1 MDNNVEMVLNALQG
15 TLSSDKEIRQ
25 SAEMQMSQF
34 TENAGF
40 CCTLLKICDTRS
52 GMNANIPE
60 AVVTCAAVA
69 VKNFIRYQWTGNSGT
84 APLDQLEREKIRQS
98 VLEVLFGNSGDKK
111 VRDQLLSSLTLIAK
125 TDFPEQWQNLATV
138 LSEALRGGISE
149 SAKVSVIS
157 MDELFKRYRYEMK
170 SEELWREIRYVL
182 TVCAEPITKF
192 FVEVVK
198 MVVDC
203 SEKRNYTPEQC
214 KEMFDCIFY
223 CSEIFHSLNS
233 QDLCEYF
240 EDNLKTWM
248 EAFLALMKINM
259 DFYPFSPSNEEDPYN
274 KLRVSLCEIF
284 TLFSQRY
291 EEEFLPYMQPCVE
304 LIWEKFFA
312 NGNADNCDSLINAS
326 MNFLGAICIRPQ
338 YQSMFTAEG
347 VLALLLRD
355 IVIKNMVM
363 SQDDVETFEDDPAE
377 YLKKDLEG
385 GDTHTKRRGAA
396 DLLKILSTDYP
407 AQVTPIVQELLKEF
421 VGAFTANRKGNWLQ
435 KEITFSMITSMLIR
449 GETARM
455 GATKVTDFVNLDDF
469 YSQYVRPEIVE
480 SLPDELPIITCS
492 ALKFAFTFR
501 HKLQPLALKEL
512 VSGPVVGR
520 LLASKNQIIH
530 WYTGNMIDK
539 ILNTK
544 TRDNKL
550 LFTNSDV
557 DTPALIGSIAQILEL
572 KSTSITPYVIKAL
585 MRVLNFMDDSTAA
598 GADNIINAL
607 AKLSFTALKQSANP
621 VYIHYI
627 FECMCVVI
635 KKAYSR
641 VAGGIDKAVL
651 PVIEHIFT
659 ENIEDYIPYALQI
672 SALLITQCSTAIAR
686 GENVNS
692 DAYHGFMQF
701 VLTPQIWQHSTNV
714 PAGVI
719 ALEAYINAFP
729 NQMFSEENVKKLFD
743 IYNRLIGSKANDQHG
758 FSLGNALLPYLS
770 KYPSITVQSFF
781 IPIFSRL
788 SRSKTFKL
796 QKNMMIFVCRFILVV
811 GADEFVRSV
820 NAIQDGLATMTM
832 NRVFAIEL
840 TGIAQMT
847 TSFERKILI
856 LGMAKLFES
865 QPQVISESFG
875 PLFNGVVKLIGAS
888 IKGISNVSSHVEV
901 DEELVF
907 DEDNFNNKFCRLS
920 VSRPEEDIFKEFKQ
934 YHRIFAEAVSK
945 LQSSGISFPPGCD
958 ESLVLLKKYVET
970 VL

>member
-1 MDNNVEMVLNALQG
+1 MVLNTLQG
-15 TLSSDKEIRQ
+15 TLSSDKDVRLN
-25 SAEMQMSQF
+25 AEMQMSQF

-40 CCTLLKICDTRS
+40 CNTLLKICDTRN
-52 GMNANIPE
+52 GMNANFPE
-60 AVVTCAAVA
+60 SVITCAAVA
-69 VKNFIRYQWTGNSGT
+69 VKNFIKYQWTGNGT
-84 APLDQLEREKIRQS
+84 APLDQLEREKIRQN
-98 VLEVLFGNSGDKK
+98 VLEVLFGNSSDKK

-138 LSEALRGGISE
+138 LSEGLRGGISD

-170 SEELWREIRYVL
+170 SEELWKEILYVL
-182 TVCAEPITKF
+182 TICAEPITKF
-192 FVEVVK
+192 FVDTVKLVVES
-198 MVVDC
+198 
-203 SEKRNYTPEQC
+203 SEQKNHTPEQC
-214 KEMFDCIFY
+214 REMFDCIFY
-223 CSEIFHSLNS
+223 CAEIFHSLNS

-240 EDNLKTWM
+240 EDNLKVWM
-248 EAFLALMKINM
+248 EAFLTLMKINM
-259 DFYPFSPSNEEDPYN
+259 DFYPFVVSDEEDPYN
-274 KLRVSLCEIF
+274 KLRVALCEIF

-304 LIWEKFFA
+304 LMWEKFFA
-312 NGNADNCDSLINAS
+312 NSNVNNCDSLVNAS

-338 YQSMFTAEG
+338 YKEMFTAEG
-347 VLALLLRD
+347 VLVLLLRD

-363 SQDDVETFEDDPAE
+363 SQDDIETFEDDPAE

-385 GDTHTKRRGAA
+385 GDAHTKRRGAA

-407 AQVTPIVQELLKEF
+407 AQVSPIIQDLLKEF
-421 VGAFTANRKGNWLQ
+421 VGAFSANRKANWLQ
-435 KEITFSMITSMLIR
+435 KEITYSMVTSMLVR

-455 GATKVTDFVNLDDF
+455 GVTKLTDFVNLDDF
-469 YSQYVRPEIVE
+469 YIQYVRPEIVE
-480 SLPDELPIITCS
+480 SLPDELPIITCA
-492 ALKFAFTFR
+492 ALKFAFNFR

-512 VSGPVVGR
+512 VSAPVVGR
-520 LLASKNQIIH
+520 LLSSSNQIIH

-539 ILNTK
+539 LLNTK
-544 TRDNKL
+544 SQDNKL
-550 LFTNSDV
+550 LFTTADV
-557 DTPALIGSIAQILEL
+557 DTPALISSIAQILEL

-641 VAGGIDKAVL
+641 VAGGIDQAVL

-659 ENIEDYIPYALQI
+659 ENMEDYVPYALQI
-672 SALLITQCSTAIAR
+672 SALLISQCSAAIAR

-692 DAYHGFMQF
+692 DAYHGFIQF
-701 VLTPQIWQHSTNV
+701 VLTPQIWQHGTNV

-719 ALEAYINAFP
+719 ALEAYIKAFP

-743 IYNRLIGSKANDQHG
+743 IYNKLIGSKANDQHG
-758 FSLGNALLPYLS
+758 FTLGNILLPYLN
-770 KYPSITVQSFF
+770 KYPTLTFQSLF
-781 IPIFSRL
+781 IPIYSRL

-796 QKNMMIFVCRFILVV
+796 QKNMMIFVCRFVLIV
-811 GADEFVRSV
+811 GASEFVNCV
-820 NAIQDGLATMTM
+820 NVIQNGLALMTM
-832 NRVFAIEL
+832 NRIFALEL
-840 TGIAQMT
+840 ASIAQMT

-856 LGMAKLFES
+856 LGMAKIFQNE
-865 QPQVISESFG
+865 PQIISESFV
-875 PLFNGVVKLIGAS
+875 PLLNGVVKLIGAS
-888 IKGISNVSSHVEV
+888 IKGISNVNSQVEM
-901 DEELVF
+901 DEELLF

-920 VSRPEEDIFKEFKQ
+920 VAKPEEDIFKEVKQ
-934 YHRIFAEAVSK
+934 YHRIFSDAIIK
-945 LQSSGISFPPGCD
+945 LQSSGVNFSPDCN
-958 ESLVLLKKYVET
+958 ESLELLKKYVQT
-970 VL
+970 TL